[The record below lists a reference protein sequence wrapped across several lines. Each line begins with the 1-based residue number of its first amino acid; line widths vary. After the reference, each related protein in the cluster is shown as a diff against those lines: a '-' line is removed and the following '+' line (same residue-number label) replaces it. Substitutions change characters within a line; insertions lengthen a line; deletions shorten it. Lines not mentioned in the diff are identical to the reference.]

1 MSGSKRPEPEVCRRL
16 AAISRNIANSR
27 PILTM
32 QRKEGGI
39 NCYRNVTNRASLWKT
54 RHFRLVPTSSAGDD
68 MQQNRETRAPCTIT
82 SERLVIAD
90 ARLAVYHS
98 VRLEAMSTACAR
110 NSAAKVRAKSYP
122 AGRRGQACALAQRAA
137 VEASSAVD
145 KSADVLHC
153 GIGNNARGTRCM
165 CDTSRDGSGYF
176 GRIFFPGGSHR
187 DR

>member
-98 VRLEAMSTACAR
+98 VRLEAMSTACAG

-122 AGRRGQACALAQRAA
+122 AGRRGQASCARPDRLKPIPPAA
-137 VEASSAVD
+137 PEASCKMGGGRRYESR
-145 KSADVLHC
+145 
-153 GIGNNARGTRCM
+153 RGTHKCVRHLLCM
-165 CDTSRDGSGYF
+165 G
-176 GRIFFPGGSHR
+176 PGG
-187 DR
+187 